1 MSPEPNFSNLAAGAP
16 DALGA
21 LVSNYQCG
29 SCGGE
34 VETLAITGG
43 VMNAHIRHDDNC
55 PVLNGHVSTLGDL
68 ARAATGHIPDTF
80 RA

>member
-1 MSPEPNFSNLAAGAP
+1 MSTSPTFTSLTAGVPE
-16 DALGA
+16 ALGA

-43 VMNAHIRHDDNC
+43 LINAHIAHDDNC
-55 PVLNGHVSTLGDL
+55 PVLAGVVSSIPDTL
-68 ARAATGHIPDTF
+68 RAAGGHIPDTF
-80 RA
+80 RP